1 MKITKVCQEY
11 CIGCGLC
18 KSEHAVE
25 FTIESTGYLRPHFD
39 KEEGINDFLIN
50 VCPISGTVND
60 SVAGSVW
67 GEYTGAY
74 GAYSSDAD
82 IRKKAS
88 SGGVLT
94 TLAIFLLEKN
104 YVDAIIHVVADEENP
119 TETMCQISTTRED
132 VLACCGSRYSIS
144 SPWLS
149 LSQIV
154 EKEKKYAAI
163 GKPCDIMALRKLK
176 NYNHAYDNILYLMS
190 FFCAGL
196 PSKAA
201 NEQLLYKLGCAKETC
216 KKLTYRGNGWPGYTT
231 AIDKDGKEYTME
243 YSSAWGGVLGR
254 DVHPFCKVCL
264 DGIGLAADIA
274 CGDGWYIT
282 QQQTPDFTEHDG
294 RNIVLVRT
302 GSGNDIYKEAVKSGY
317 IVSENWEDVNQLEI
331 IQKYQFTRR
340 TTMQDRLRAYKMFFK
355 PVPLYDGDR
364 LKWLARK
371 GNKKMQIKFFL
382 GTVKRIL
389 QKRL

>member
-1 MKITKVCQEY
+1 MEITKVCQEY

-18 KSEHAVE
+18 KSEHSVD
-25 FTIESTGYLRPHFD
+25 FTVESTGYLKPYFD
-39 KEEGINDFLIN
+39 KTEGLQDFLLN
-50 VCPISGTVND
+50 VCPVSGTVQD
-60 SVAGSVW
+60 SVTGSVW

-74 GAYSSDAD
+74 GAYSSDKD

-94 TLAIFLLEKN
+94 SLAIFLLEKN
-104 YVDAIIHVVADEENP
+104 YVDGIIHVAADEKNP
-119 TETMCQISTTRED
+119 TETVCQVSTSRED

-149 LSQIV
+149 LSEVIV
-154 EKEKKYAAI
+154 KEKRYAAI
-163 GKPCDIMALRKLK
+163 GKPCDIMALRRLK
-176 NYNHAYDNILYLMS
+176 KYNNSYDNILYLLS

-201 NEQLLYKLGCAKETC
+201 NEQLLSQLGCKKDAC

-231 AIDKDGKEYTME
+231 AIDKDGKEYVME
-243 YSSAWGGVLGR
+243 YSSAWGGILGR

-264 DGIGLAADIA
+264 DGVGLAADIS

-282 QQQTPDFTEHDG
+282 KEQTPDFTERDG
-294 RNIVLVRT
+294 RNVVFVRT
-302 GSGNDIYKEAVKSGY
+302 ESGNDIYKEAMECGY
-317 IVSENWEDVNQLEI
+317 IVSENWEDITELEI

-340 TTMQDRLRAYKMFFK
+340 TAMQHRLKAYKMFFK
-355 PVPLYDGDR
+355 PVPLYDTHK
-364 LKWLARK
+364 LKALSRK
-371 GNKKMQIKFFL
+371 GNKKMQIKIFL